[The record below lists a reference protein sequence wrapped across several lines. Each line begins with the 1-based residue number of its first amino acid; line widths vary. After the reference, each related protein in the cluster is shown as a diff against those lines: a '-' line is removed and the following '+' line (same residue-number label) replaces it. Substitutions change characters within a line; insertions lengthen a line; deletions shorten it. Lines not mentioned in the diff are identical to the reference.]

1 MTLSRLQVISAAL
14 LVKIN
19 TIDTAPIN
27 KENIFT
33 AAAFHATVTVIK
45 TGWIKEFRSINGA
58 YQVAYNT

>member
-33 AAAFHATVTVIK
+33 DNIFRATVTVIK
-45 TGWIKEFRSINGA
+45 TSWLKFRSFNGA
-58 YQVAYNT
+58 YQVAYNA